1 MPCPGCD
8 THSGVPYRATPV
20 LGHTDM
26 LVGMRCRECGSE
38 WNTKMPRGEA
48 VLLLKP
54 DRRVKEHL
62 AE

>member
-1 MPCPGCD
+1 
-8 THSGVPYRATPV
+8 
-20 LGHTDM
+20 M

-38 WNTKMPRGEA
+38 WNTKMPRAEA
-48 VLLLKP
+48 VLILKP